1 MLGNV
6 ERICSMRTVKVLV
19 AGFPEKKSEGAIGI
33 RRLKGQLVKER
44 NETRVEG
51 VCLFN
56 KR

>member
-33 RRLKGQLVKER
+33 RRLKGQLVKE
-44 NETRVEG
+44 
-51 VCLFN
+51 
-56 KR
+56 